1 MFFNF
6 CINLVI
12 MDRVLVLNSD
22 YTPIN
27 VTTVIRGFVL
37 VNKGK
42 AEILKSYDNPII
54 TGAQTFVKPLI
65 IRLLNYVRYRIK
77 NLKINRS
84 RLFKRD
90 LNQCV
95 YCGSKK
101 NLTIDH
107 VIPKSRGGDNSWS
120 NLVTCCSPCNRR
132 KGNKTPEEANMKM
145 KIRPYEPTL
154 FSDVINPT
162 ISDIW
167 TEFQKLY
174 N

>member
-1 MFFNF
+1 
-6 CINLVI
+6 
-12 MDRVLVLNSD
+12 MDKVLVLNSD